1 MEYFKL
7 TAAMHN
13 LGCKVNAYEADA
25 MLEELR
31 RAGIRIVPWDD
42 AVADIYIIIPAP
54 SQTSPTGSRG
64 R

>member
-7 TAAMHN
+7 TAALHN

-31 RAGIRIVPWDD
+31 RKADKDLAPDIDAIIREIKN
-42 AVADIYIIIPAP
+42 ITI
-54 SQTSPTGSRG
+54 
-64 R
+64 